1 VELKNY
7 IAENDLNLAKM
18 KKEVDC
24 VYEYLLM
31 FEDYSYH
38 FGEKNVETFWYLMTW
53 PSEIKS
59 AVMEGQ
65 RNA

>member
-1 VELKNY
+1 
-7 IAENDLNLAKM
+7 
-18 KKEVDC
+18 
-24 VYEYLLM
+24 M

-38 FGEKNVETFWYLMTW
+38 YGEKNIESYWYLMQW

-65 RNA
+65 RNAQSQELKLMENLEQEKE